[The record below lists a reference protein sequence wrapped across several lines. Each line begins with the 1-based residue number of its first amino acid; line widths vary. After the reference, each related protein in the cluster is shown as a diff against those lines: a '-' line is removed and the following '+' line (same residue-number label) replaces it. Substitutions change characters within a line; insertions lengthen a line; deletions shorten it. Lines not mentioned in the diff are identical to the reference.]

1 LASWTPCS
9 PADPA
14 SVVDRLT
21 TPTKNSRADD
31 EPIER
36 DPTMQLVVHE
46 FLSLDGVMQGP
57 GGIDEDRSNGFDR
70 GGWIVPFAGDKG
82 QGAVVDSWFARAEA
96 FLLGRTTYEMMYSYW
111 SQVTDP
117 DNSVATALN
126 NLPKH
131 VVSSTLLDPKWN
143 AATVLTGDLVQ
154 AVAGLKARDGG
165 ELQVHGSWRLARSL
179 HEAGLV
185 DEYRLLI
192 FPVCVGAGKRLFPD
206 NGPPTGFTVVES
218 RSVDSGTVYLALR
231 PAPYERGG
239 FEVVGGKEVL
249 TQGE

>member
-1 LASWTPCS
+1 M
-9 PADPA
+9 
-14 SVVDRLT
+14 
-21 TPTKNSRADD
+21 K
-31 EPIER
+31 
-36 DPTMQLVVHE
+36 LVLHE
-46 FLSLDGVMQGP
+46 FQTLDGVMQGP
-57 GGIDEDRSNGFDR
+57 GHIDEDRSGGFDR
-70 GGWIVPFAGDKG
+70 GGWIVPFAADEGY
-82 QGAVVDSWFARAEA
+82 GAVVEGWFGRAEA

-117 DNSVATALN
+117 DSGVATALN

-131 VVSSTLLDPKWN
+131 VVSSTLGDPKWN

-154 AVAGLKARDGG
+154 AVADLKARDGG

-179 HEAGLV
+179 HEAGLF

-192 FPVCVGAGKRLFPD
+192 FPVCVGAGKRLFPE
-206 NGPPTGFTVVES
+206 NGPSSGFTVVES
-218 RSVDSGTVYLALR
+218 RSLDSGTVYLALR

-239 FEVVGGKEVL
+239 LDIVGGKEVL

>member
-1 LASWTPCS
+1 M
-9 PADPA
+9 
-14 SVVDRLT
+14 RLV
-21 TPTKNSRADD
+21 
-31 EPIER
+31 
-36 DPTMQLVVHE
+36 LHE
-46 FLSLDGVMQGP
+46 FQTLDGVMQGP
-57 GGIDEDRSNGFDR
+57 GHIEEDRSGGFDR
-70 GGWIVPFAGDKG
+70 GGWIVPFAADEGY
-82 QGAVVDSWFARAEA
+82 GAVVEGWFGRAEA

-117 DNSVATALN
+117 DSGVATALN

-131 VVSSTLLDPKWN
+131 VVSSTLGDPKWN

-154 AVAGLKARDGG
+154 AVADLKARDGG

-179 HEAGLV
+179 HEAGLF

-192 FPVCVGAGKRLFPD
+192 FPVCVGAGKRLFPE
-206 NGPPTGFTVVES
+206 NGPSSGFTVVES
-218 RSVDSGTVYLALR
+218 RSLDSGTVYLALR

-239 FEVVGGKEVL
+239 LDIVGGKEVL

>member
-1 LASWTPCS
+1 M
-9 PADPA
+9 
-14 SVVDRLT
+14 
-21 TPTKNSRADD
+21 K
-31 EPIER
+31 
-36 DPTMQLVVHE
+36 LVLHE
-46 FLSLDGVMQGP
+46 FLTLDGVMQGP
-57 GGIDEDRSNGFDR
+57 GHLEEDRSGGFDR
-70 GGWIVPFAGDKG
+70 GGWIVPFAADEGY
-82 QGAVVDSWFARAEA
+82 GAVVEGWFGRAEA

-117 DNSVATALN
+117 DNGVATALN

-131 VVSSTLLDPKWN
+131 VVSSTPGDPEWN
-143 AATVLTGDLVQ
+143 AAAVLTGDLVQ
-154 AVAGLKARDGG
+154 AVADLKARDGG

-206 NGPPTGFTVVES
+206 NGPSSGFTVVES
-218 RSVDSGTVYLALR
+218 RSLDSGTVYLALR

-239 FEVVGGKEVL
+239 LDVAGGKEIL
-249 TQGE
+249 TRGE